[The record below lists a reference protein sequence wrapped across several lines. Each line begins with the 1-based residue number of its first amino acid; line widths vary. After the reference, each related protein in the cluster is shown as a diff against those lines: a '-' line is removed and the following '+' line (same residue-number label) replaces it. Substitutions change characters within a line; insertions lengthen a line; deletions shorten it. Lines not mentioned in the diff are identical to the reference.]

1 MLRLGSI
8 SAFDKGTFGSEVK
21 SCADDAGNARYRV
34 CMDQKDSY
42 VGDILKELVKK
53 HSVMGFPKELYVEK
67 SKEKEVTDSEEE
79 VEEKTEED
87 EDAGGR
93 AGD

>member
-1 MLRLGSI
+1 
-8 SAFDKGTFGSEVK
+8 
-21 SCADDAGNARYRV
+21 
-34 CMDQKDSY
+34 
-42 VGDILKELVKK
+42 
-53 HSVMGFPKELYVEK
+53 MGFPKELYVEK